1 MKIFALFLA
10 IVAIAQAKQTFVTSK
25 ALHVRGG
32 GSLGPLDDIVG
43 NMGSAAVA
51 SYVGA
56 SAAKIVAG
64 QAGGNAPAVSNA
76 KVDKGLDL
84 QTSLPILI
92 SFVVPLM
99 IILLYALL

>member
-76 KVDKGLDL
+76 KLDKGLDL
-84 QTSLPILI
+84 QHHCRY
-92 SFVVPLM
+92 SFH
-99 IILLYALL
+99 LLFLL